1 MNAVLKHQE
10 DSKGLPD
17 ATMSMAGA
25 FVSGPGK
32 GGAKEVSLA
41 HLNTFF
47 YVGTEVCDLY
57 WVLYLQEILI
67 SFSLIFMYA
76 YLISLRYLIS

>member
-57 WVLYLQEILI
+57 
-67 SFSLIFMYA
+67 
-76 YLISLRYLIS
+76 